1 MQHAHARMLPFFPSY
16 VRTAEQ
22 VQSPTTQT
30 DAVTMD
36 AQLLPPS
43 AIAER
48 VMWLPRDAIF
58 TVHSHLHPHVAV
70 VNRGQPAACQPASP
84 GTGPICSTTRKG
96 PASRC
101 DDRPYT
107 RVSQYQYYKTPTL
120 RHSPTS
126 RIRGLNLK
134 GPGGRPRGRGKWR
147 PQENK
152 TQPTATAS
160 TGGKKV
166 ICGRNAQKYQKCS
179 VGKCPSGAEET
190 AIQVVYAVII
200 SL

>member
-1 MQHAHARMLPFFPSY
+1 MSSPFGLGAVLPARATLWSRATSARLQ
-16 VRTAEQ
+16 VRWGKT
-22 VQSPTTQT
+22 
-30 DAVTMD
+30 
-36 AQLLPPS
+36 S
-43 AIAER
+43 AAER
-48 VMWLPRDAIF
+48 FDLGAVCNPALIDAWLFVFYR
-58 TVHSHLHPHVAV
+58 
-70 VNRGQPAACQPASP
+70 CY
-84 GTGPICSTTRKG
+84 ICSG
-96 PASRC
+96 FGL
-101 DDRPYT
+101 DVYG
-107 RVSQYQYYKTPTL
+107 YYNSPTL

-179 VGKCPSGAEET
+179 VDKCPSGARRNRKYRWFT
-190 AIQVVYAVII
+190 
-200 SL
+200 S